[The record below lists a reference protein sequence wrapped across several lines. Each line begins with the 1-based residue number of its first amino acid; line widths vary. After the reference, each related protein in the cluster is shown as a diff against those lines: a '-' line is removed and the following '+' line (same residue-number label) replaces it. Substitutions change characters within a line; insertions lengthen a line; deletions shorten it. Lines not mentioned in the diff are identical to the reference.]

1 MFIGA
6 TNYENDEMNKIRNL
20 QTNEWGTV
28 PDVARAYKKAG
39 IKWVAVGDE
48 NYGKFTVMV
57 KPKNSYVFQLL
68 A

>member
-6 TNYENDEMNKIRNL
+6 TNAENDEMNKIRNQ

-28 PDVARAYKKAG
+28 PDVARAYKKVG

-48 NYGKFTVMV
+48 NYGKFIILV
-57 KPKNSYVFQLL
+57 KPRNS
-68 A
+68 